1 MKKLLALCLIS
12 LLLLCSCKTTA
23 PSGSD
28 EVFDVT
34 GGLFYKGELYFKDN
48 ITEKAKKKLPSIDVV
63 GGLWIVNGSL
73 YFDTFETENET
84 QENYDIS
91 LYRADLKLN
100 NITKIYST
108 KCQLPAGY
116 YAPREFF
123 SPQSIAISEFIFD
136 KHSNTFLC
144 LSLQDEDNLAL
155 KSVDVNGQNEKTFTT
170 IDRSNLNNFA
180 ILFPVADETYVTIVS
195 EKRGE
200 CRSYKY
206 NKTTGETIVSD
217 SFPATEPENTVFNDE
232 EFLFAGLTLLADNLT
247 TSVRRTVTDFEEI
260 EIFEKEQT
268 GYVCGIS
275 DGRLLVNIA
284 MKDYSEQGGS
294 KNVLYYLYY
303 VNPATGE
310 KEIIYKSEE

>member
-1 MKKLLALCLIS
+1 MKKLLALCFIS
-12 LLLLCSCKTTA
+12 LLFLCACKTTA

-28 EVFDVT
+28 EVFTVT
-34 GGLFYKGELYFKDN
+34 GGLFYKGNLYFKDN
-48 ITEKAKKKLPSIDVV
+48 IIEKVKKKLPSIDVV
-63 GGLWIVNGSL
+63 GGIWIVGGSL
-73 YFDTFETENET
+73 YFDAFEAENET

-91 LYRADLKLN
+91 LYRADLKFN
-100 NITKIYST
+100 NVTKIYST

-144 LSLQDEDNLAL
+144 LSLQDENNLAM
-155 KSVDVNGQNEKTFTT
+155 KSIDINGQNEKIFTT
-170 IDRSNLNNFA
+170 VDRSTLNNFA
-180 ILFPVADETYVTIVS
+180 VLFPVADETYVTIVS

-200 CRSYKY
+200 YRSYKY

-217 SFPATEPENTVFNDE
+217 NFPATEPENTVFNDE

-247 TSVRRTVTDFEEI
+247 TSERRTVTDFEEI

-268 GYVCGIS
+268 GYVCGTS
-275 DGRLLVNIA
+275 DGKLIVEIA
-284 MKDYSEQGGS
+284 MKDFSKQGGS

-310 KEIIYKSEE
+310 KETIYSKKD